1 MKISNEAKIGMMG
14 TVALI
19 VLFFGINFLKGMSI
33 FSSEAIYYIQF
44 KNAKGLSKN
53 STVFADGFNIGRV
66 SNVIYNYKNPGKVFI
81 EIAVDRNL
89 RIPKDSKVMLDE
101 GMLGGCTLNMLLSG
115 NVAEAYAEGDTIIG
129 GDSNGLMEKA
139 SSLLPQVEPILA
151 RMDTLLATLNRIA
164 ADSSLTQIIHN
175 TEELTNNLNQST
187 VQLNRLLAKDVPQ
200 MTKTFNK
207 AGENIV
213 QLTANL
219 NQLNLQSTLNS
230 VTATLNNVNNMVTQ
244 MQNPQGTLGKFMN
257 DPTLYDNLSKTA
269 NSANELV
276 TDLKANPKRYVHFSV
291 FGKKEK
297 ENKE

>member
-66 SNVIYNYKNPGKVFI
+66 SNVIYNYKDPGKVFI

-213 QLTANL
+213 
-219 NQLNLQSTLNS
+219 
-230 VTATLNNVNNMVTQ
+230 
-244 MQNPQGTLGKFMN
+244 
-257 DPTLYDNLSKTA
+257 
-269 NSANELV
+269 
-276 TDLKANPKRYVHFSV
+276 
-291 FGKKEK
+291 
-297 ENKE
+297 

>member
-151 RMDTLLATLNRIA
+151 RMDAQPHCGRFV
-164 ADSSLTQIIHN
+164 AD
-175 TEELTNNLNQST
+175 TNHT
-187 VQLNRLLAKDVPQ
+187 
-200 MTKTFNK
+200 
-207 AGENIV
+207 
-213 QLTANL
+213 
-219 NQLNLQSTLNS
+219 
-230 VTATLNNVNNMVTQ
+230 
-244 MQNPQGTLGKFMN
+244 
-257 DPTLYDNLSKTA
+257 
-269 NSANELV
+269 
-276 TDLKANPKRYVHFSV
+276 
-291 FGKKEK
+291 
-297 ENKE
+297 